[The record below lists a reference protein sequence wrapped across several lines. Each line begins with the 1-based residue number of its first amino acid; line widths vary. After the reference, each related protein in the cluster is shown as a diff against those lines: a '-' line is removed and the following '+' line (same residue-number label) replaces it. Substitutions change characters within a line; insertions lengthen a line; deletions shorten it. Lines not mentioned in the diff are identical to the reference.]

1 MKGKTESNP
10 QLNIYLVPL
19 VNVINMKHA
28 LVDLSHK
35 IDWTSIEKE
44 FMVYYSGTGR
54 PAVPVRKIIGSIL
67 LKRIYNLS
75 DEAFIARWI
84 ENPYWQYFCGETYFQ
99 FTKPFDH
106 SEFGHFRKR
115 IGREGIEKLATLFSD
130 IFEKESL
137 NIRHGRKLTPEQL
150 LMEQHVQVKSL
161 WLMKVVGHAHN
172 LKSIL
177 IKK

>member
-1 MKGKTESNP
+1 MRGKTENNP

-35 IDWTSIEKE
+35 IDWDAIEKD
-44 FMVYYSGTGR
+44 FMIYYAGTGR
-54 PAVPVRKIIGSIL
+54 PAVPVRKIVGSML
-67 LKRIYNLS
+67 LKHFYNSS
-75 DEAFIARWI
+75 DEVFLTRWI

-99 FTKPFDH
+99 FIKPFDQ

-115 IGREGIEKLATLFSD
+115 IGKEGIEKLTVLFSE
-130 IFEKESL
+130 IIEKENL
-137 NIRHGRKLTPEQL
+137 NIRKGHRLTPDKM
-150 LMEQHVQVKSL
+150 LMEQNVHVKSL
-161 WLMKVVGHAHN
+161 WLLKVLGQAQN

-177 IKK
+177 AKR

>member
-1 MKGKTESNP
+1 MRGKTENNP
-10 QLNIYLVPL
+10 QLNFYLVPL

-35 IDWTSIEKE
+35 IDWNVIEKE
-44 FMVYYSGTGR
+44 FMVYYAGTGR
-54 PAVPVRKIIGSIL
+54 PAVPVRKIAGSVM

-75 DEAFIARWI
+75 DEAFITRWI

-99 FTKPFDH
+99 FIKPFDQ

-115 IGREGIEKLATLFSD
+115 IGREGMEKLAVIFTD
-130 IFEKESL
+130 IIEKENV
-137 NIRHGRKLTPEQL
+137 NIRRGHRLTTEQF
-150 LMEQHVQVKSL
+150 LMEQNVQAKSL
-161 WLMKVVGHAHN
+161 WLTKVLGHAHS

-177 IKK
+177 VKR